1 MYYTLYAYEN
11 SSTSTS
17 RSLFAHATGLSRN
30 HAESLHEFYSDME
43 RIILTE
49 IVSDDGGTF
58 ISRDINHDGARSA
71 TTVNTLDDFLDS
83 DLTLL

>member
-11 SSTSTS
+11 DSASAT
-17 RSLFAHATGLSRN
+17 RLFAHASGLSRN
-30 HAESLHEFYSDME
+30 HAESLHEFYSNMK

-58 ISRDINHDGARSA
+58 ISRDIQHAGARSA
-71 TTVNTLDDFLDS
+71 TTVNTLDDFLED
-83 DLTLL
+83 

>member
-11 SSTSTS
+11 SSASTA

-49 IVSDDGGTF
+49 SFPTMAVLSSVEI
-58 ISRDINHDGARSA
+58 
-71 TTVNTLDDFLDS
+71 
-83 DLTLL
+83 

>member
-11 SSTSTS
+11 SSTSTA

-30 HAESLHEFYSDME
+30 HAESLHEFYSNME

-58 ISRDINHDGARSA
+58 ISRDIKHVARSA
-71 TTVNTLDDFLDS
+71 TTVNTLDDFLD
-83 DLTLL
+83 

>member
-11 SSTSTS
+11 SSTSTA
-17 RSLFAHATGLSRN
+17 RSLFAHAAGLSRN

-58 ISRDINHDGARSA
+58 ISRDIKHVARSA
-71 TTVNTLDDFLDS
+71 TTVNTLDDFLD
-83 DLTLL
+83 

>member
-1 MYYTLYAYEN
+1 MYYTLYAYEKDY
-11 SSTSTS
+11 TTTD
-17 RSLFAHATGLSRN
+17 RSLFAHASGLSRN

-58 ISRDINHDGARSA
+58 ISRDIKHVARSA

>member
-11 SSTSTS
+11 SSTSTA
-17 RSLFAHATGLSRN
+17 RSLFAQATGLSRN
-30 HAESLHEFYSDME
+30 HAESLHEFYSAME

-58 ISRDINHDGARSA
+58 ISRDIVNHDGARSA
-71 TTVNTLDDFLDS
+71 TTVNTLDDFLD
-83 DLTLL
+83 